1 MSKNP
6 LFKAVLA
13 VLLSSALLAGTRTA
27 HAQRP
32 RPTPTPTPISNE
44 ASATAAND
52 PLLAP
57 PPPAPRTIASWGEA
71 LAFLRERSTDLKIAY
86 ADVKRAEGDSRI
98 ALAGMLPTI
107 TGTGL
112 LTHNILNSTAP
123 GTPVCDGTTGTCST
137 TATNQALVP
146 TALDGAIVGV
156 LPLFA
161 PRTWHQVGTASLE
174 EDVAKLGVEA
184 QKRKIVLGVATAVI
198 AVVTSER
205 IAELNRNGLRVS
217 LQRYDLAMQKK
228 TIGGGTQL
236 DVLRARADVDAARAT
251 VVTGDEGL
259 RQAREALGLALG
271 IGGEVGVAASISMN
285 ALETSTRGACK
296 GAAVEERADVKAAR
310 GRFDLAEREVTDVK
324 WQFSPTITAQ
334 STLAASA
341 LNVTPNPVW
350 NIQGVLTVPI
360 WDGGARYGLLR
371 KANADVDEAEA
382 RLTETR
388 RQVDVEIEQARR
400 GVDVAEAQRK
410 VVQDAR
416 DSAKETDD
424 LTQLGFRTG
433 QGTSLE
439 LVIAASQL
447 RQSEINLALGDFQL
461 VRARVAELLSRSNC
475 PF

>member
-1 MSKNP
+1 M
-6 LFKAVLA
+6 LA
-13 VLLSSALLAGTRTA
+13 PSEEAF
-27 HAQRP
+27 AQRAHP
-32 RPTPTPTPISNE
+32 APPPTTD
-44 ASATAAND
+44 ASSPAADD

-57 PPPAPRTIASWGEA
+57 PPPAPRAIASWSEA
-71 LAFLRERSTDLKIAY
+71 IALLRERSTDLKIAY

-112 LTHNILNSTAP
+112 FTHNILNATAP

-137 TATNQALVP
+137 TVTNQALP
-146 TALDGAIVGV
+146 STYLDGAIVGV

-161 PRTWHQVGTASLE
+161 PRVWHQIGTASVE

-184 QKRKIVLGVATAVI
+184 QKRKIVLGVASALI
-198 AVVTSER
+198 GVVTAER
-205 IAELNRNGLRVS
+205 IAELNRSGLRVS
-217 LQRYDLAMQKK
+217 HQRYDLAMQKK

-236 DVLRARADVDAARAT
+236 DVLRARADVDAARTT
-251 VVTGDEGL
+251 VVNGDESL

-271 IGGEVGVAASISMN
+271 TGGEVDVAPNISLD
-285 ALETSTRGACK
+285 ALEESARGACK
-296 GAAVEERADVKAAR
+296 AASIEDRADVAAAR
-310 GRFDLAEREVTDVK
+310 GHFDLAQRSVTDVK
-324 WQFSPTITAQ
+324 WQFSPTLDAQ
-334 STLAASA
+334 STIAATS
-341 LNVTPNPVW
+341 LDVIPNPVW
-350 NIQGVLTVPI
+350 NIQGVLSVPI

-371 KANADVDEAEA
+371 KADADVDEAEA

-388 RQVDVEIEQARR
+388 REVNIEISQAHR
-400 GVDVAEAQRK
+400 GVEVAEAERK
-410 VVQDAR
+410 VVADAR
-416 DSAKETDD
+416 EAAKETDD

-439 LVIAASQL
+439 LVIAAAQL
-447 RQSEINLALGDFQL
+447 RQAEINLALGDFQL